1 VTANISEPSPTKA
14 ITANR
19 YWTRDTRKRPLAGRW
34 YEPGCSTDYT
44 DTDDFYI
51 ECKGD
56 EPPLEN
62 SWLQMTNA
70 SGLEKFAFR
79 LHMDGSLEFRGHLDA
94 SGGAVSGSVAVTLPG
109 AIDPSSTEPARADF
123 RPPNDQFFLT
133 VITDDSGATFQAALV
148 KVEAATGE
156 VTITWPIS

>member
-1 VTANISEPSPTKA
+1 MSANIGEPSPSKA

-34 YEPGCSTDYT
+34 YEPECSTDQGDPLFYT
-44 DTDDFYI
+44 

-62 SWLQMTNA
+62 NWLQVEDP
-70 SGLEKFAFR
+70 LEKFAFR

-94 SGGAVSGSVAVTLPG
+94 SGGATSGTVAVTLPG
-109 AIDPSSTEPARADF
+109 AIDPGSTEPVRGDF
-123 RPPNDQFFLT
+123 RPPRDQFFLT
-133 VITDDSGATFQAALV
+133 VITDDAGVSFQAALV
-148 KVEAATGE
+148 KVDATTGE

>member
-1 VTANISEPSPTKA
+1 MTANIGEPNPAKA

-34 YEPGCSTDYT
+34 YEPGCSMEPGDPLY
-44 DTDDFYI
+44 YV

-56 EPPLEN
+56 EPLLEN
-62 SWLQMTNA
+62 DWLQVEDP
-70 SGLEKFAFR
+70 LEKFAFR
-79 LHMDGSLEFRGHLDA
+79 LHADGSLEFRGHLDA

-109 AIDPSSTEPARADF
+109 ALEPGETEPARGDF
-123 RPPNDQFFLT
+123 RPARDQFFLS
-133 VITDDSGATFQAALV
+133 VVTDDAGVTFQAALV
-148 KVEAATGE
+148 KIDASTGE